1 MKLAIALLL
10 VSHVAPAEI
19 VDRVAVAVGRQVITL
34 SQIHTEV
41 RVTAFIEGQ
50 KVDVDGMRQKAASRL
65 IDQTLIR
72 KEIEITRFPTPKAE
86 EVGPLLTQVKNLY
99 GPRYG
104 AALKEYAL
112 AEDEVKEHLLWQLTF
127 LRFVQY
133 RFQPAVQV
141 TEAEL
146 RDEFATQLKIL
157 KEAGRPPQTF
167 EQMRTD
173 LEALATQ
180 RHVDEAL
187 ERWLAEQRAQTSII
201 YRLRNIA
208 ASGGGGR

>member
-1 MKLAIALLL
+1 MRLAIALLL
-10 VSHVAPAEI
+10 LAPVAPAEI

-50 KVDVDGMRQKAASRL
+50 QVKIDEMRQKAASRL

-72 KEIEITRFPTPKAE
+72 KEIEITRFPAPKLE
-86 EVGPLLTQVKNLY
+86 DVEPLLTQVRNLY

-104 AALKEYAL
+104 SALKQYDL
-112 AEDEVKEHLLWQLTF
+112 TEDEVKQHLLWQLTF

-133 RFQPAVQV
+133 RFQPGVQV
-141 TEAEL
+141 TETEL
-146 RDEFATQLKIL
+146 QEEFAAQLKAL
-157 KEAGRPPQTF
+157 KDAGRPPQTF

-173 LEALATQ
+173 LEALVTQ
-180 RHVDEAL
+180 KHVDEAL
-187 ERWLAEQRAQTSII
+187 ERWLAEQRSQTSII
-201 YRLRNIA
+201 YRLRNVAI
-208 ASGGGGR
+208 GGGQ

>member
-1 MKLAIALLL
+1 MKFAIALLL
-10 VSHVAPAEI
+10 LLAPAAPAEI

-50 KVDVDGMRQKAASRL
+50 KVDLDAMRQKATSRL

-72 KEIEITRFPTPKAE
+72 KEIEITRFPTPKPE
-86 EVGPLLTQVKNLY
+86 ELEPLLKQVKNLY

-104 AALKEYAL
+104 GALKEYEL
-112 AEDEVKEHLLWQLTF
+112 TEDEVKQHLLWQLTF

-133 RFQPAVQV
+133 RFQPGVQV

-146 RDEFATQLKIL
+146 QDEFATQTKALKD
-157 KEAGRPPQTF
+157 AGRPAQTF

-173 LEALATQ
+173 LETLVTQ
-180 RHVDEAL
+180 KHVDEAL
-187 ERWLAEQRAQTSII
+187 ERWLAEQRTQTSII
-201 YRLRNIA
+201 YRLRGIA
-208 ASGGGGR
+208 LGRDRE

>member
-1 MKLAIALLL
+1 MRLAIALLL
-10 VSHVAPAEI
+10 LAPVAPAEI

-50 KVDVDGMRQKAASRL
+50 QVKIDEMRQKAASRL

-72 KEIEITRFPTPKAE
+72 KEIEITRFPAPKLE
-86 EVGPLLTQVKNLY
+86 DVEPLLTQVRNLY

-104 AALKEYAL
+104 SALKQYDL
-112 AEDEVKEHLLWQLTF
+112 TEDEVKQHLLWQLTF

-133 RFQPAVQV
+133 RFQPGVQV
-141 TEAEL
+141 TETEL
-146 RDEFATQLKIL
+146 QEEFAAQLKAL
-157 KEAGRPPQTF
+157 KDAGRPPQTF

-173 LEALATQ
+173 LEALVTQ
-180 RHVDEAL
+180 KHVDEAL
-187 ERWLAEQRAQTSII
+187 ERWLAEQRSQTSII
-201 YRLRNIA
+201 YRLRNVA
-208 ASGGGGR
+208 MGGGQ